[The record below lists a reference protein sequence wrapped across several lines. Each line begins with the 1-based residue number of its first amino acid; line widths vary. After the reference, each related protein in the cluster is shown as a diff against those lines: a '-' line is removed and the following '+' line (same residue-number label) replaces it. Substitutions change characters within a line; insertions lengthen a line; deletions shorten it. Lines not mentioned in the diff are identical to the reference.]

1 MIRFIVYNNY
11 IFIYNLLQSFLI
23 DKKDVL
29 TLFYNL
35 DKNFD
40 TNDIIYKLENY
51 NITKLEI
58 IRIVKLIN
66 QLIDYQE
73 NTKSKE
79 IEIEMDEIVYD

>member
-1 MIRFIVYNNY
+1 M
-11 IFIYNLLQSFLI
+11 I
-23 DKKDVL
+23 DKKDIL

-73 NTKSKE
+73 NTKRKE

>member
-1 MIRFIVYNNY
+1 M
-11 IFIYNLLQSFLI
+11 I

-35 DKNFD
+35 DKKFD

-79 IEIEMDEIVYD
+79 IEMDGITHFLLD